1 MKSIDSSLREMPDI
15 ANDVSPSVAGKLEWV
30 GMNDIEMPVRLEDDQ
45 GNLIQST
52 ARVTAYVNLMD
63 PDVRGIHMSRL
74 YLHLDQA
81 FQDRPLTPATLRQ
94 MLRAFLDSHEGLSD
108 RALVRVDFDYVI
120 RRKALKSDNVGWRRY
135 PVSMIGILEGQEF
148 SLEMGLEILYSST
161 CPCSAALARQ
171 LIQEQFKK
179 DFESSSEID
188 FEKVH
193 EWLGTEE
200 GILATPHSQRSAAE
214 LRVRL
219 TPTFQMFP
227 IIELIDEVENSLK
240 TPVQATVKRED
251 EQAFALLNGRNL
263 MFCEDAGRRIQIA
276 LNDDERI
283 LDFWAR
289 CTHYESL
296 HPHNAVSVITKGIK
310 GGYVAGAG
318 APVRL
323 DQSESQGF
331 DSPIG
336 PSNGCG
342 LTRRSSQFIRQSR
355 CGPLARPVEPTR
367 PIRSPCLTNVPAS
380 TSILLMCRKLDESP
394 WP

>member
-1 MKSIDSSLREMPDI
+1 MKPFDNILRDMPDI

-30 GMNDIEMPVRLEDDQ
+30 GMNDIEMPVRIEDDH

-52 ARVTAYVNLMD
+52 ARVTAYVNLID

-81 FQDRPLTPATLRQ
+81 FQERPLTPATLRQ
-94 MLRAFLDSHEGLSD
+94 MLRSFLDSHEGLSD

-171 LIQEQFKK
+171 LIQEQFSK
-179 DFESSSEID
+179 DFDSSAEID
-188 FEKVH
+188 FAKVH

-276 LNDDERI
+276 LNDDDRI

-323 DQSESQGF
+323 DQSES
-331 DSPIG
+331 
-336 PSNGCG
+336 
-342 LTRRSSQFIRQSR
+342 
-355 CGPLARPVEPTR
+355 
-367 PIRSPCLTNVPAS
+367 
-380 TSILLMCRKLDESP
+380 
-394 WP
+394 

>member
-1 MKSIDSSLREMPDI
+1 MKPLDSVLREMPDI
-15 ANDVSPSVAGKLEWV
+15 ANEERPSVAGKLEWV
-30 GMNDIEMPVRLEDDQ
+30 GMNDIELPVRIEDDQ

-52 ARVTAYVNLMD
+52 ARVTAYVNLVD

-81 FQDRPLTPATLRQ
+81 FQERPLTPGTLRK
-94 MLRAFLDSHEGLSD
+94 MLCSFLDSHEGLSD

-120 RRKALKSDNVGWRRY
+120 RRKALVSENIGWRRY

-171 LIQEQFKK
+171 LIQDKFEK
-179 DFESSSEID
+179 DFGSSGSLD
-188 FEKVH
+188 FTDVH
-193 EWLGTEE
+193 AWLGTEE

-214 LRVRL
+214 IRVRL

-227 IIELIDEVENSLK
+227 IIELIDEVENSLQ

-263 MFCEDAGRRIQIA
+263 MFCEDAGRRIQTA
-276 LNDDERI
+276 LNSDERI
-283 LDFWAR
+283 LDYWAR

-296 HPHNAVSVITKGIK
+296 HPHNAVSVVTKGIK

-323 DQSESQGF
+323 DQEHSVS
-331 DSPIG
+331 
-336 PSNGCG
+336 
-342 LTRRSSQFIRQSR
+342 
-355 CGPLARPVEPTR
+355 
-367 PIRSPCLTNVPAS
+367 
-380 TSILLMCRKLDESP
+380 
-394 WP
+394 

>member
-1 MKSIDSSLREMPDI
+1 MKPFDNSLREMPDI
-15 ANDVSPSVAGKLEWV
+15 ANEVKPTVGGKLEWV
-30 GMNDIEMPVRLEDDQ
+30 GMNDIELPVRIEDDQ
-45 GNLIQST
+45 GNMIQST
-52 ARVTAYVNLMD
+52 ARVTAYVNLID

-81 FQDRPLTPATLRQ
+81 FQERPLTPATLRQ
-94 MLRAFLDSHEGLSD
+94 MLRSFLDSHEGLSD

-120 RRKALKSDNVGWRRY
+120 RRKALVSDNIGWRRY
-135 PVSMIGILEGQEF
+135 PVSMIGILEGQDF

-161 CPCSAALARQ
+161 CPCSAALSRQ
-171 LIQEQFKK
+171 LIQQQFEK
-179 DFESSSEID
+179 DFGSEGSVNLD
-188 FEKVH
+188 KVH

-214 LRVRL
+214 LRVKL

-227 IIELIDEVENSLK
+227 IIDLIDEVENSLK

-263 MFCEDAGRRIQIA
+263 MFCEDAGRRIQTA
-276 LNDDERI
+276 LNADERI

-323 DQSESQGF
+323 DQSES
-331 DSPIG
+331 
-336 PSNGCG
+336 
-342 LTRRSSQFIRQSR
+342 
-355 CGPLARPVEPTR
+355 
-367 PIRSPCLTNVPAS
+367 
-380 TSILLMCRKLDESP
+380 
-394 WP
+394 

>member
-1 MKSIDSSLREMPDI
+1 MKPLDNVLREMPDI
-15 ANDVSPSVAGKLEWV
+15 ANEDRPSVAGKLEWV
-30 GMNDIEMPVRLEDDQ
+30 GMNDIELPVRIEDDQ

-52 ARVTAYVNLMD
+52 ARVTAYVNLVD

-81 FQDRPLTPATLRQ
+81 FQERPLTPGTLRQ
-94 MLRAFLDSHEGLSD
+94 MLRSFLDSHEGLSD

-120 RRKALKSDNVGWRRY
+120 RRKALVSENVGWRRY

-171 LIQEQFKK
+171 LIQDQFEK
-179 DFESSSEID
+179 DFDSSGKID
-188 FEKVH
+188 FKDVH

-214 LRVRL
+214 LRVKL

-227 IIELIDEVENSLK
+227 IIELIDEVESSLQ

-276 LNDDERI
+276 LNSDERI

-296 HPHNAVSVITKGIK
+296 HPHNAVSVVTKGVK

-318 APVRL
+318 APVRM
-323 DQSESQGF
+323 DHTVS
-331 DSPIG
+331 
-336 PSNGCG
+336 
-342 LTRRSSQFIRQSR
+342 
-355 CGPLARPVEPTR
+355 
-367 PIRSPCLTNVPAS
+367 
-380 TSILLMCRKLDESP
+380 
-394 WP
+394 

>member
-1 MKSIDSSLREMPDI
+1 MKSFENILSDMPDI
-15 ANDVSPSVAGKLEWV
+15 ANEERPSVGGKLEWV
-30 GMNDIEMPVRLEDDQ
+30 GMNDIEMPVRIEDDQ
-45 GNLIQST
+45 NNLIQST

-63 PDVRGIHMSRL
+63 PEVRGIHMSRL

-81 FQDRPLTPATLRQ
+81 FGERPLTPSTLRQ
-94 MLRAFLDSHEGLSD
+94 LLRSFLDSHEGLSD

-120 RRKALKSDNVGWRRY
+120 RRKALVSDNVGWRRY

-148 SLEMGLEILYSST
+148 ALEMGLEVLYSST

-179 DFESSSEID
+179 DFDSAEKID
-188 FEKVH
+188 FKQVH

-214 LRVRL
+214 LRMRL

-263 MFCEDAGRRIQIA
+263 MFCEDAGRRIQTA
-276 LNDDERI
+276 LNNDERI

-296 HPHNAVSVITKGIK
+296 HPHNAVSVITKGVK

-323 DQSESQGF
+323 GHSE
-331 DSPIG
+331 
-336 PSNGCG
+336 
-342 LTRRSSQFIRQSR
+342 
-355 CGPLARPVEPTR
+355 A
-367 PIRSPCLTNVPAS
+367 
-380 TSILLMCRKLDESP
+380 
-394 WP
+394 

>member
-1 MKSIDSSLREMPDI
+1 MYFMKPFDNVLREMPDI
-15 ANDVSPSVAGKLEWV
+15 ANEVRASVSGKLEWV
-30 GMNDIEMPVRLEDDQ
+30 GMNDIEMPVRIEDDQ
-45 GNLIQST
+45 GNMIQST
-52 ARVTAYVNLMD
+52 ACVTACVNLID

-81 FQDRPLTPATLRQ
+81 FQERPLTPCALRQ
-94 MLRAFLDSHEGLSD
+94 MLCAFLESHEGLSD

-120 RRKALKSDNVGWRRY
+120 RRKALESENFGWRRY
-135 PVSMIGILEGQEF
+135 PVSMIGIQEDHDF

-171 LIQEQFKK
+171 LIQDQFAK
-179 DFESSSEID
+179 DFDSEVALD
-188 FEKVH
+188 FNQVH
-193 EWLGTEE
+193 EWLGTEQ

-219 TPTFQMFP
+219 TPSFQMFP
-227 IIELIDEVENSLK
+227 IIDLIDAVENALQ
-240 TPVQATVKRED
+240 TPVQATVKRQD

-263 MFCEDAGRRIQIA
+263 MFCEDAGRRIQTA
-276 LNDDERI
+276 LNADDRV

-296 HPHNAVSVITKGIK
+296 HPHNAVSVITKGIE

-323 DQSESQGF
+323 E
-331 DSPIG
+331 
-336 PSNGCG
+336 
-342 LTRRSSQFIRQSR
+342 
-355 CGPLARPVEPTR
+355 E
-367 PIRSPCLTNVPAS
+367 
-380 TSILLMCRKLDESP
+380 TSK
-394 WP
+394 